1 MVTPYSASVI
11 VRFSSLEPR
20 PKLVEL
26 KTMPSWLPNIDS
38 SSTGAVVV
46 PCTVSLPS
54 TVMVSSSPSWIVV
67 PDCTTRMSPLSTV

>member
-20 PKLVEL
+20 PELVEL
-26 KTMPSWLPNIDS
+26 KTMPSWLPSIDS

-46 PCTVSLPS
+46 PWTVNLPS
-54 TVMVSSSPSWIVV
+54 TVMVSSSPSWMVV
-67 PDCTTRMSPLSTV
+67 PDCTTTMSPLSTV